1 MKHKRNM
8 TTEFKKQQAQTKT
21 ILKTKNKEQGNT
33 EHKNKLQR
41 TNTRST
47 STAKNKGNRTS
58 SINTTKEVIKQ
69 APQQRTRTHDTHQN
83 VGQRTRANTMSK
95 TNDSEQKRL

>member
-21 ILKTKNKEQGNT
+21 ILKTNNKEQGNT

-58 SINTTKEVIKQ
+58 SINTTKELIKKHHNKEQ
-69 APQQRTRTHDTHQN
+69 EHMI
-83 VGQRTRANTMSK
+83 NTKMSDK
-95 TNDSEQKRL
+95 EHEQTP